1 MGPSLNSK
9 TSIYIHDP
17 AKGTNITI
25 PNNKMVLVS
34 YSKITSSNISYTG
47 FGIIVSRVRDELTGK
62 LTEIQSVENI
72 SLSLEGNKLIASSES
87 WFRIIVTVMRNQ
99 VGEEI
104 SSLFST
110 SDSVTPLSCCTSIIP
125 PVVFVSCLL

>member
-1 MGPSLNSK
+1 MTCSHMSYFFISKQLLWELFFRISNSK

-17 AKGTNITI
+17 TKGTNITI

-87 WFRIIVTVMRNQ
+87 WFRIIVTV
-99 VGEEI
+99 
-104 SSLFST
+104 L
-110 SDSVTPLSCCTSIIP
+110 
-125 PVVFVSCLL
+125 

>member
-1 MGPSLNSK
+1 MTCSHMSYFFISKQLLWELFFRISNSK

-87 WFRIIVTVMRNQ
+87 WFRIIVTV
-99 VGEEI
+99 
-104 SSLFST
+104 L
-110 SDSVTPLSCCTSIIP
+110 
-125 PVVFVSCLL
+125 